1 MRTFSDRIRHAIMF
15 ELIGLAIFTP
25 GAALLFDQPMGHMGV
40 IGVVSATAATLWNF
54 VFNLGFDRAMLRL
67 HGSVE
72 KTMRIRVLH
81 TALFE
86 AGLIVILIP
95 FIAWYLGIG
104 LMTAFILDL
113 AVVAFYLVYAFVFN
127 IAYDWAFPIP
137 ATPLPQPAA

>member
-67 HGSVE
+67 RGSVE
-72 KTMRIRVLH
+72 TTMS
-81 TALFE
+81 
-86 AGLIVILIP
+86 P
-95 FIAWYLGIG
+95 Q
-104 LMTAFILDL
+104 LML
-113 AVVAFYLVYAFVFN
+113 
-127 IAYDWAFPIP
+127 P
-137 ATPLPQPAA
+137 ASGRKNPAARCSSEVLPEPDGPRRPISAPGGTTKSGMSSTRKGRPSPSR

>member
-1 MRTFSDRIRHAIMF
+1 MRTFSDRVRHAIMF

-54 VFNLGFDRAMLRL
+54 VFNLGFDRAMMRVR
-67 HGSVE
+67 GSVQ
-72 KTMRIRVLH
+72 KTMPIRVLH
-81 TALFE
+81 TGLFE

-95 FIAWYLGIG
+95 FIAWYLGIS
-104 LMTAFILDL
+104 LMTALILDL

-127 IAYDWAFPIP
+127 IVYDWAFPIP
-137 ATPLPQPAA
+137 ETPLPQAAM

>member
-67 HGSVE
+67 RGSVE

-127 IAYDWAFPIP
+127 IVYDWAFPIP
-137 ATPLPQPAA
+137 AAPLPQPAA

>member
-67 HGSVE
+67 RGSVE

-127 IAYDWAFPIP
+127 IVYDWAFPIP